1 MADVHGAPGAGYAG
15 RKTRVTHEEDG
26 EQMTLMEWAGLR
38 EGMLPELK
46 WLFHIPNGGKRNP
59 REAGRLKAM
68 GVKSGVSDLFLP
80 VPMGKYHG
88 LWIEMKRQDGGHTSA
103 DQKKWIEDM
112 RKNGYKAEVCRG
124 WQEAARVIEQ
134 YLTRRGDNE

>member
-1 MADVHGAPGAGYAG
+1 MADVHGAPGAGHTG

-26 EQMTLMEWAGLR
+26 EQMTLMEWASLR